1 MAEAEQTEDIPQTS
15 QLPIT
20 KNEEGYIMMVRKTQ
34 WLKDREEVG
43 YSGLN
48 YPGYSIYKIEFK
60 DGAEYVGKSK
70 RLVERLLEHFDD
82 GEGSKKVY
90 KRLCAGQCF
99 RVHVLSAGLKKE
111 RATAEEDMF
120 IRSLSKPLNET
131 PQALV
136 WDDKFDYGES

>member
-1 MAEAEQTEDIPQTS
+1 MR
-15 QLPIT
+15 
-20 KNEEGYIMMVRKTQ
+20 GRKPTQ
-34 WLKDREEVG
+34 WLKNREELQL
-43 YSGLN
+43 SFMDPN
-48 YPGYSIYKIEFK
+48 QSEYSIYKIEFK

-136 WDDKFDYGES
+136 WDDKFDYRES